1 MEPRMLGV
9 LGGAEAVLALQENS
23 SISVAYH
30 PLYGPHDDLILLE
43 LDEKLLD
50 DVIHQRVFLR
60 GHPDENAVFCT
71 QSKTYA
77 VKFVG
82 TSNSVLL
89 IPSSN
94 QVPEDEGSQDGNQKK
109 CDCDVASVIKLA
121 PGHLELVEIAP
132 KLDKLKL
139 LLSENP
145 YKLEDVS
152 AMEMEETETK
162 KIGLYRWLDL
172 VNEVQASEEEL
183 KSGLKALSA
192 VEIGGHWRL
201 VDESCIGM
209 ILKMLLHNSV
219 LNDWM
224 LSALNEDEVLD
235 VLEADGFPRKIAH
248 HCLSVYGDKVDE
260 GEGRCIWRLN
270 ERQVCVHYARDV
282 LREGR
287 MRIDKFIDEWKK
299 RVPEEMLANFEML
312 DGEVLKEKLGV
323 ETWVRSFKVSS
334 LPSDPSERFSIL
346 FKERT
351 KWDWRDLEPYIRD
364 LSVPGLSLEG
374 LLLKFTRR
382 VQSSSEAE
390 PVFSAR

>member
-1 MEPRMLGV
+1 MEPCTPSV
-9 LGGAEAVLALQENS
+9 SGGAEAVLALQENS

-60 GHPDENAVFCT
+60 GHPDENAVLCT

-94 QVPEDEGSQDGNQKK
+94 QVPEDEASQDGNQKK
-109 CDCDVASVIKLA
+109 CDHDVASVIKSA

-152 AMEMEETETK
+152 AMEMEEIETE
-162 KIGLYRWLDL
+162 KIGLYRWHDL
-172 VNEVQASEEEL
+172 VNEMQASEEEL

-192 VEIGGHWRL
+192 VEIGGYWRL

-224 LSALNEDEVLD
+224 LSALDEDEVLH
-235 VLEADGFPRKIAH
+235 VLEADGFPRMIAH
-248 HCLSVYGDKVDE
+248 HCLSVFGDKVDK
-260 GEGRCIWRLN
+260 GEGRSVWRLN
-270 ERQVCVHYARDV
+270 ERRVCVHYARDV
-282 LREGR
+282 LREGK
-287 MRIDKFIDEWKK
+287 MRIDNFIDEWKK
-299 RVPEEMLANFEML
+299 RVPEEMVANFHML

-323 ETWVRSFKVSS
+323 ETWVRPFRVSS

-346 FKERT
+346 FKERP
-351 KWDWRDLEPYIRD
+351 KWDGRDLEPYIRD

-382 VQSSSEAE
+382 VQSSPEAE

>member
-1 MEPRMLGV
+1 MEPQTLSV
-9 LGGAEAVLALQENS
+9 TGGADAVLALRENS

-50 DVIHQRVFLR
+50 DVFHHRVFLR
-60 GHPDENAVFCT
+60 GHPDENAAFCT
-71 QSKTYA
+71 QSKTYTM
-77 VKFVG
+77 KFVG

-94 QVPEDEGSQDGNQKK
+94 QVPEDEASQDGKQKK
-109 CDCDVASVIKLA
+109 HDHEVAPVIKLA

-145 YKLEDVS
+145 YRLEDVS
-152 AMEMEETETK
+152 AMEMEEIETK
-162 KIGLYRWLDL
+162 KIGLYRWHDL
-172 VNEVQASEEEL
+172 VSKVQASEEEL

-192 VEIGGHWRL
+192 VEIGGYWRL

-224 LSALNEDEVLD
+224 LSALNEDEVLH
-235 VLEADGFPRKIAH
+235 VLEADGFPRTIAH
-248 HCLSVYGDKVDE
+248 HCLSVFGNKVDE
-260 GEGRCIWRLN
+260 GVGRCVWTLN
-270 ERQVCVHYARDV
+270 ERRVCVHYARDV
-282 LREGR
+282 LREGK
-287 MRIDKFIDEWKK
+287 MRIDNFIDEWKK
-299 RVPEEMLANFEML
+299 RVPEEMVANFEML

-323 ETWVRSFKVSS
+323 ETWVRPFRVSS

-346 FKERT
+346 FKERP

-382 VQSSSEAE
+382 VQSSPDAE

>member
-1 MEPRMLGV
+1 MEPCMLSFS
-9 LGGAEAVLALQENS
+9 GGAEAVLALQENS

-30 PLYGPHDDLILLE
+30 PLYGPHDDLSLLE

-50 DVIHQRVFLR
+50 DVIHQRAFLR

-71 QSKTYA
+71 RSKTYA
-77 VKFVG
+77 VKFVS

-89 IPSSN
+89 IPSSI
-94 QVPEDEGSQDGNQKK
+94 QVPEDEASQDGNQRR
-109 CDCDVASVIKLA
+109 CNLDVASVIKLA

-152 AMEMEETETK
+152 AMAMEEIETK
-162 KIGLYRWLDL
+162 KIGLYRWHDL

-192 VEIGGHWRL
+192 VEIGGYWRL

-224 LSALNEDEVLD
+224 LSALDEDEVLH
-235 VLEADGFPRKIAH
+235 VLEADGFPHKIAH
-248 HCLSVYGDKVDE
+248 HCLSVFGDMVDE
-260 GEGRCIWRLN
+260 GEGRCVWRLN
-270 ERQVCVHYARDV
+270 ERRVCVHYARDV
-282 LREGR
+282 LREGK
-287 MRIDKFIDEWKK
+287 MRINNFTEEWKK
-299 RVPEEMLANFEML
+299 RVPEEMVANFEML

-323 ETWVRSFKVSS
+323 ETWVRPFRVSS

-346 FKERT
+346 FKERP
-351 KWDWRDLEPYIRD
+351 KWDWRDLEPYVRD
-364 LSVPGLSLEG
+364 LTVPGLSLEG

-382 VQSSSEAE
+382 VQSSPEAE